1 MDIWKDV
8 GEDRCELRWGGG
20 WSGEKHGLVF
30 LLTSATWNVSH
41 LCVGL
46 HICEESIIHFGI
58 ITTIASSSSSTSNHR
73 YSVHIAV
80 VTR

>member
-20 WSGEKHGLVF
+20 WSGKKHGLVF
-30 LLTSATWNVSH
+30 LLTSATWNFSH

-46 HICEESIIHFGI
+46 HICEECIYILEL
-58 ITTIASSSSSTSNHR
+58 
-73 YSVHIAV
+73 
-80 VTR
+80 